1 MNKIKVI
8 NKSVPFIIIN
18 RETHQDGQ
26 QLNYQKKTRRVEK
39 NVYRTQIINVNQRI
53 SRLQFSF

>member
-1 MNKIKVI
+1 MNIIKVI

-26 QLNYQKKTRRVEK
+26 QLN
-39 NVYRTQIINVNQRI
+39 N
-53 SRLQFSF
+53 